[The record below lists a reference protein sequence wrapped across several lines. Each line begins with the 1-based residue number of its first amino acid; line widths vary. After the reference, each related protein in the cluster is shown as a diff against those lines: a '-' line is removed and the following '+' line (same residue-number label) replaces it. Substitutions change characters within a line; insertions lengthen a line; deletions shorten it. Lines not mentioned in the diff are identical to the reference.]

1 MNILFA
7 KIKFFKYTGGMGD
20 KIIGFLWSECYE
32 NTYYALVFWNYGIA
46 LVVE

>member
-7 KIKFFKYTGGMGD
+7 KIKFFKYIGSFGD
-20 KIIGFLWSECYE
+20 KLVGFLYSECYE
-32 NTYYALVFWNYGIA
+32 NTVYALVFWNYGIA